1 MIIAKEITYVIVNK
15 IAPTILSAFA
25 IAWIAIE
32 TFFR

>member
-1 MIIAKEITYVIVNK
+1 MIIAKEIAYVIANK
-15 IAPTILSAFA
+15 VAPAILSAFA